1 MSLSHILRYIL
12 TVMSEESL
20 EEERGEGGGYIS

>member
-1 MSLSHILRYIL
+1 MPLCHILRYML

-20 EEERGEGGGYIS
+20 EEERWEGGGYIS